1 LTPVEILNDVA
12 RDEWADPVATAI
24 KAANA
29 LLELTETSWTEVGVA
44 AAQALRKRRSDQA
57 LLLAVTEAAM
67 DLNPGRS
74 ARALLAIVGR
84 LEDPRWSMDLA
95 YEAARFPSLGVLSL
109 GSGTLAVLQAVTE
122 AASPELRTGSRA
134 FRRGLLEFVAPVSLV
149 PAETSDCVLLPVVA
163 RHNQRLWTSVTC
175 ARAARAALTAGRAIL
190 PVAHPVSEL
199 SPLSRQVFR
208 PAANII
214 DLVVQPAG

>member
-1 LTPVEILNDVA
+1 MNPGETLNDIA
-12 RDEWADPVATAI
+12 RDEWADPVAAAT
-24 KAANA
+24 KAAKA
-29 LLELTETSWTEVGVA
+29 LLELTETSWAEVGVT

-74 ARALLAIVGR
+74 GVALLAIIGR

-122 AASPELRTGSRA
+122 AASPELRTSSRA
-134 FRRGLLEFVAPVSLV
+134 FRRGLLEYAAPVSLV
-149 PAETSDCVLLPVVA
+149 PAETADCVLLPVAA
-163 RHNQRLWTSVTC
+163 RHNQRLWTTAAC

-208 PAANII
+208 PAAHII
-214 DLVVQPAG
+214 DLVIQPAG